1 MAPTF
6 RLISGELLAIEQA
19 LAVADVREELAE
31 RLSLDVCRLQLLCDG
46 KDADL
51 LAQGSDGEVQV
62 YVLPDPLKA
71 SLAEQTDFSTFEEAS
86 EKCSVL
92 QLHDA
97 WPHETLPE
105 DFAAFTK
112 LEELVVMRSSLSQ
125 LPETLGS
132 WLVLCKTKLAHLPSS
147 LACLGSLR
155 QLHIESSLLERLPSD
170 VGSLA
175 SLVELRLLHNA
186 LKALPESLG
195 QLKSLKVLLVCRN
208 QLTALPRS
216 ITELTSLTRLSA
228 TQNRLTQLPDK
239 FGRLVSLTEL
249 YLSNNSLVSLPDDFG
264 QLKCLQRL
272 SLDHNQLRLLPESFG
287 ELSGLHTL
295 NIERNHISVLPDSCS
310 NLFLTEL
317 YIDGEKLQYWPSQ
330 HWADLHFDLE
340 LLGAT

>member
-6 RLISGELLAIEQA
+6 RLISGELLAIDQA

-31 RLSLDVCRLQLLCDG
+31 RLSVDVCRLQLLCDG
-46 KDADL
+46 KVLEDQDADL
-51 LAQGSDGEVQV
+51 LAKRSDGEVQV

-71 SLAEQTDFSTFEEAS
+71 ALAEQTGFSTFEEAS

-105 DFAAFTK
+105 DFTAFTK
-112 LEELVVMRSSLSQ
+112 LEQLVVMRSSLSQ
-125 LPETLGS
+125 LPEILGS
-132 WLVLCKTKLAHLPSS
+132 WLVLCKTKLTHLPSS
-147 LACLGSLR
+147 LACLVSLR

-186 LKALPESLG
+186 LKTLPESLG
-195 QLKSLKVLLVCRN
+195 QLTSLNVLLVCRN

-216 ITELTSLTRLSA
+216 LPELTSLTRLSA
-228 TQNRLTQLPDK
+228 TQNRLTQLPDN
-239 FGRLVSLTEL
+239 FGRLIRLTEL

-264 QLKCLQRL
+264 QLK

-287 ELSGLHTL
+287 EL
-295 NIERNHISVLPDSCS
+295 NHISVLPNSCS

-340 LLGAT
+340 LLGAI